1 MTRILNAVSVAA
13 MSAALIFSTPAI
25 AAGKHERAQAA
36 IAEARAKIDASA
48 KVGASVQSPRLQAD
62 AQAALRTAEERL
74 ARGDKDEAIAA
85 AHRAS
90 QFADTAM
97 GEAQRA
103 HAMNAQAATAN
114 ARDDAADAQAQAAAA
129 NARATVAEHDAV
141 NAQADAAAARAAP
154 APIVLVAPPAPPT
167 TTVTTEV
174 VRTAP
179 VVVARRPVAKRK
191 VVRHTVRHVT
201 ARPTPRVTTKTTTTI
216 KTEPN

>member
-1 MTRILNAVSVAA
+1 MTRIFNAVSVAA

-48 KVGASVQSPRLQAD
+48 KIGASTQSPRLQAD
-62 AQAALRTAEERL
+62 AQAALRSAEERL

-90 QFADTAM
+90 QLADTAL

-103 HAMNAQAATAN
+103 RTMNAQAATAN
-114 ARDDAADAQAQAAAA
+114 ARDAAADAQAQAAAA
-129 NARATVAEHDAV
+129 NARANAAEQAAV
-141 NAQADAAAARAAP
+141 NAQADAAIARATP
-154 APIVLVAPPAPPT
+154 APIVMVAPPAPPT

-174 VRTAP
+174 VKTAP
-179 VVVARRPVAKRK
+179 VATPRPVAKRK
-191 VVRHTVRHVT
+191 VVRRTVRHVA
-201 ARPTPRVTTKTTTTI
+201 ARPAPRVTTKTTTTI